1 MSGFGVGEIR
11 CHVTVEVFPVDG
23 NPGCVS
29 VSVISLHWIH
39 DIRSYVTLNPSA
51 MSDRGCDPSIGA
63 KTNSAASLH
72 RQALLGEATGSK
84 PVGRQLRRGEA
95 KPREGQQAAVA
106 ACCASGKPL
115 LAGKRDDSGAGRE
128 GRGFTHGRG
137 SRTVFR
143 CGGRRTG
150 SPAPMTFCL
159 VMWLGWISLANL
171 RTAVLGSSYV
181 WGST

>member
-39 DIRSYVTLNPSA
+39 NIRSYVTLNPSA
-51 MSDRGCDPSIGA
+51 SMPDRGCDPSIGA

-72 RQALLGEATGSK
+72 RQALLGEASVSK

-95 KPREGQQAAVA
+95 KPSEGQQAAVA

-115 LAGKRDDSGAGRE
+115 LAGKTGRLGSGSGRE
-128 GRGFTHGRG
+128 RVHTRPGE
-137 SRTVFR
+137 
-143 CGGRRTG
+143 
-150 SPAPMTFCL
+150 
-159 VMWLGWISLANL
+159 
-171 RTAVLGSSYV
+171 
-181 WGST
+181 